1 MSIPIRPGHPYHMHD
16 EIRAQP
22 DATAQLLAAD
32 HHQRDD
38 LATILAGKTRLF
50 LTGCGTALHA
60 AQAGE
65 YLLRWL
71 TNGQRGTRAFQAFE
85 LTEYGPSMD
94 SNTALIA
101 LSHSG
106 TATATIRALE
116 HGKRD
121 GAFGLTIT
129 AFPESPAAA
138 AANTVLLTGYPQQ
151 QSPVYTV
158 SYTLMVALLADLG
171 LRIGRL
177 ATGGNGASQTASE
190 AAASEI
196 ARLPNLLR
204 GALALEDQMQ
214 RLAQRYQDRQR
225 FWFLGGGPNLVTAYE
240 AALKM
245 MEANYTA
252 STGMQI
258 EEFIHGP
265 ISSLDAQD
273 VAVVIAPPGP
283 SHSRAL
289 DILKAARIIGAETIA
304 LAQADDQEISDAATH
319 LIPLPPCPEPLS
331 ILPAIVPLQLL
342 TYHLS
347 LARGLNPDTIHR
359 HDERYAAARRGYIR

>member
-1 MSIPIRPGHPYHMHD
+1 MSIPVRPGHPYCMYD
-16 EIRAQP
+16 EILAQP
-22 DATAQLLAAD
+22 DATERLLAAD
-32 HHQRDD
+32 HQQRDE
-38 LATILAGKTRLF
+38 LATLLAGKTRLF

-60 AQAGE
+60 ALAGE

-71 TNGQRGTRAFQAFE
+71 TDGRRGTRAFQAFE
-85 LTEYGPSMD
+85 LAEYGPAMD
-94 SNTALIA
+94 SNTALIV

-116 HGKRD
+116 KGKRE
-121 GAFGLTIT
+121 GAFCLTIT

-138 AANTVLLTGYPQQ
+138 AADAVLLTGYPQQ
-151 QSPVYTV
+151 QSAVYTV
-158 SYTLMVALLADLG
+158 SYTLMVALLADLAR
-171 LRIGRL
+171 RIARHLPGERP
-177 ATGGNGASQTASE
+177 AQEARASE
-190 AAASEI
+190 VD
-196 ARLPNLLR
+196 RLPGLLR
-204 GALALEDQMQ
+204 DALGLEEQMQALAE
-214 RLAQRYQDRQR
+214 RYQDRQR
-225 FWFLGGGPNLVTAYE
+225 FFFLGGGPHLVTARE

-265 ISSLDAQD
+265 ISSLDARD
-273 VAVVIAPPGP
+273 VAVIFAPPGP

-304 LAQADDQEISDAATH
+304 LAEVGDEEIRANATH
-319 LIPLPPCPEPLS
+319 TIPLPRCAEAPGM
-331 ILPAIVPLQLL
+331 LPAIVPLQLF
-342 TYHLS
+342 TYYVA
-347 LARGLNPDTIHR
+347 LARGLNPDLIHR